1 MSTVEE
7 IAAYLEGLEKE
18 AKQIKSDL
26 LKMSWYMRG
35 GISYEHIMMLS
46 SSDRLAIGE
55 LIKENMEIT
64 KKSGLPHF

>member
-1 MSTVEE
+1 MD
-7 IAAYLEGLEKE
+7 KE
-18 AKQIKSDL
+18 AKQIKSDV

-35 GISYEHIMMLS
+35 GASYESIMMMS
-46 SSDRLAIGE
+46 SNERQIISE